1 MTLAAR
7 AGSDCASGSAP
18 LKLPLR
24 VTTPCAVASLA
35 PMNPSR
41 IQRSSPR
48 PRLLLALLLFAVLI
62 LCGVGKSALAVEL
75 PDVSGQLHRPLEKS
89 SARADV
95 VIFILH
101 DCPIAN
107 AFAPEI
113 SRLNAEFQPRGI
125 RFFVVHV
132 DSALATT
139 DAQQHAKDFAFTC
152 PVLLDRQHTLV
163 ARLKAAV
170 TPEAFVVNSA
180 GETLYRGRID
190 DRFVELGKRR
200 QEPTRRDLRLAL
212 ENFLAGKPVAE
223 PVTKA
228 IGCFIPTVKRSAP

>member
-1 MTLAAR
+1 MNSPRTARRRLAFKLLLWGALTWLGG
-7 AGSDCASGSAP
+7 AASG
-18 LKLPLR
+18 
-24 VTTPCAVASLA
+24 
-35 PMNPSR
+35 
-41 IQRSSPR
+41 I
-48 PRLLLALLLFAVLI
+48 
-62 LCGVGKSALAVEL
+62 EL
-75 PDVSGQLHRPLEKS
+75 PDVSGQLQRPLEKS

-95 VIFILH
+95 VIFVLH

-113 SRLNAEFQPRGI
+113 NRLTAEFQPRGV

-132 DSALATT
+132 DPSLTPAA
-139 DAQQHAKDFAFTC
+139 AKQHAKDFAFVC
-152 PVLLDRQHTLV
+152 PVLLDRQHALV

-170 TPEAFVVNSA
+170 TPEAFVVSPA

-212 ENFLAGKPVAE
+212 ENVLADKPVTE

-228 IGCFIPTVKRSAP
+228 VGCFIPTVKRSAP

>member
-1 MTLAAR
+1 
-7 AGSDCASGSAP
+7 
-18 LKLPLR
+18 
-24 VTTPCAVASLA
+24 
-35 PMNPSR
+35 MNLSR
-41 IQRSSPR
+41 SPR
-48 PRLLLALLLFAVLI
+48 PQTTSALLLLLVLAWF
-62 LCGVGKSALAVEL
+62 GSGDNALAVEL

-101 DCPIAN
+101 DCPISN
-107 AFAPEI
+107 AFVPEI
-113 SRLNAEFQPRGI
+113 NRLNAEFLPRGI

-152 PVLLDRQHTLV
+152 PVLLDRQHALV

>member
-1 MTLAAR
+1 
-7 AGSDCASGSAP
+7 
-18 LKLPLR
+18 
-24 VTTPCAVASLA
+24 
-35 PMNPSR
+35 MNLSR
-41 IQRSSPR
+41 SPR
-48 PRLLLALLLFAVLI
+48 PQTTSALLLLLVLAWF
-62 LCGVGKSALAVEL
+62 GSGDNALAVEL

-132 DSALATT
+132 DAALATA

-152 PVLLDRQHTLV
+152 PGLLDRQHALV

-180 GETLYRGRID
+180 GKTLYRGRID

>member
-1 MTLAAR
+1 MRAAIGR
-7 AGSDCASGSAP
+7 HIKFGVSEIRF
-18 LKLPLR
+18 R
-24 VTTPCAVASLA
+24 VTTFVAVASFV
-35 PMNPSR
+35 PMNPPR
-41 IQRSSPR
+41 TPR
-48 PRLLLALLLFAVLI
+48 PQATLALLLVSMLAWS
-62 LCGVGKSALAVEL
+62 GNGHRALALEL

-95 VIFILH
+95 VIFVVH

-113 SRLNAEFQPRGI
+113 NRLNADFKPRGI

-132 DSALATT
+132 DPTLAAA
-139 DAQQHAKDFAFTC
+139 DARQHAKDFGYTC

-170 TPEAFVVNSA
+170 TPEAFVINPA

-190 DRFVELGKRR
+190 DRFADLGKRR
-200 QEPTRRDLRLAL
+200 EEPTRRDLRLAL
-212 ENFLAGKPVAE
+212 ENFLAGKAVTE

-228 IGCFIPTVKRSAP
+228 IGCFIPTVKRSTP